1 MADAIAVLN
10 AGSSS
15 LKFSLFAEAGDGPV
29 GVLRGQAE
37 ALQTSPRFIAKDA
50 AGAVIGE
57 KAWGDGVVLGHAGA
71 LDYLFA
77 FLRDRLAQHRLVGI
91 GHRVVHGGLEFAR
104 EIISMYRTA
113 FPDIQFT
120 VEEQVAEGDMVVT
133 RWSARGTHLGT
144 LRGIPPTGKQVTVT
158 GMIMERY
165 CGGRPRRSWMNWDGL
180 GLMQQLGIGPSLAPR
195 AGQ

>member
-1 MADAIAVLN
+1 MTPENHKAISRQMIDEVWN
-10 AGSSS
+10 KGNME
-15 LKFSLFAEAGDGPV
+15 FFA
-29 GVLRGQAE
+29 
-37 ALQTSPRFIAKDA
+37 QTIYP
-50 AGAVIGE
+50 E
-57 KAWGDGVVLGHAGA
+57 
-71 LDYLFA
+71 
-77 FLRDRLAQHRLVGI
+77 VGI
-91 GHRVVHGGLEFAR
+91 HDPDNFKYDGGLEVAQQLLT
-104 EIISMYRTA
+104 MYRTA

-165 CGGRPRRSWMNWDGL
+165 CDGRPRRSWMNWDGL
-180 GLMQQLGIGPSLAPR
+180 GLMQQLGIGPSLALR